1 MNAKRIT
8 LFAGHYGSGKTNIAI
23 NYARALKRAGEKVA
37 VADLDIVNP
46 YFRTKDSAAELQAEG
61 IDLVVSDFANSN
73 VDFPALPKEIYAL
86 VADRETK
93 IVMDIGG
100 DDRGALALGRYVPD
114 IKAEG
119 DYEMLAVVNA
129 ARPLTRTPQEAVEVL
144 REIEAACQLP
154 FTGIVN
160 NTNVGAETTVE
171 TVLGSIPYA
180 DEIAA
185 LMGVPVRFTC
195 AIGAIA
201 AELKGKVE
209 NLLSCSLTRIRE
221 TFKMHGV
228 YSDTALCH
236 HEAGDRAVNAARQK
250 QKSLSV

>member
-8 LFAGHYGSGKTNIAI
+8 LFAGHYGSGKTNIAL
-23 NYARALKRAGEKVA
+23 NYARMLKRAGEKVA
-37 VADLDIVNP
+37 IADLDIVNP
-46 YFRTKDSAAELQAEG
+46 YFRTKDSAADLQAEG

-73 VDFPALPKEIYAL
+73 VDFPAMPKEIYAL
-86 VADRETK
+86 VAPPEVGAECPTPRAKVVID
-93 IVMDIGG
+93 VGG

-129 ARPLTRTPQEAVEVL
+129 ARPLTRTAQDAVEVL

-160 NTNVGAETTVE
+160 NTNLGPQTTAE
-171 TVLGSIPYA
+171 TVLGSRAYA

-195 AIGAIA
+195 ATAAIVE
-201 AELKGKVE
+201 ELKGKVE
-209 NLLSCSLTRIRE
+209 NLLPLEI
-221 TFKMHGV
+221 
-228 YSDTALCH
+228 
-236 HEAGDRAVNAARQK
+236 QK
-250 QKSLSV
+250 LYYQLEK

>member
-8 LFAGHYGSGKTNIAI
+8 LVAGHYGSGKTNIAI

-144 REIEAACQLP
+144 REIEAACRLP

-209 NLLSCSLTRIRE
+209 NLLPLEI
-221 TFKMHGV
+221 
-228 YSDTALCH
+228 
-236 HEAGDRAVNAARQK
+236 QK
-250 QKSLSV
+250 LYYQLEK